1 MPGIRHLV
9 KNVLAGSLPIKLAL
23 LRVRV
28 HHLVKELP
36 DDLLERLV
44 ILIDTPAGRYTIER
58 PNGPMGEQQD
68 PAQTHLGVIRAVET
82 LGEVGRLG
90 IRHAAESA
98 DEAAR
103 DDALVA
109 AEDADLETRV
119 LRSLED
125 LVSVEAVERLG
136 RVLARDGAVDEDG
149 APAGVQVGETG

>member
-1 MPGIRHLV
+1 MANIRHLV

-44 ILIDTPAGRYTIER
+44 ILIHP
-58 PNGPMGEQQD
+58 PMSAPTGQWGIKKN
-68 PAQTHLGVIRAVET
+68 PAQTHLSVIRAVET
-82 LGEVGRLG
+82 LGEVGRLC

-98 DEAAR
+98 DQTAR
-103 DDALVA
+103 DDALLA

-136 RVLARDGAVDEDG
+136 RVLARDGAIDEDRP
-149 APAGVQVGETG
+149 PAGVQVGEAG